1 MWETLV
7 TVASGGLGGLLRL
20 APEILKGLDRKNE
33 RAHELAMMEIE
44 IRIAEKRMEHEMR
57 KVDAAMTI
65 AEMDA
70 ISAAVKEQGQTA
82 RAAGKFVAAV
92 SALVRPIVTYWFVI
106 MYSLVKIVGMTMA
119 VQAGGDWKEVLVSSW
134 TADDMAILIMVLS
147 FWFVGR
153 VYDRQRQS

>member
-106 MYSLVKIVGMTMA
+106 MYSLVKVVGMTMA